1 MKVRVTILV
10 LLVAAVMLTVVGSAL
25 ATDLTGVVTAVNME
39 KSTITIAAEK
49 MNVSFDC
56 ETGSLLKGINVGDTV
71 KVQYSEENGKKLAT
85 TVVRMAPMAPMK

>member
-25 ATDLTGVVTAVNME
+25 AMEMTGVVTAVDME
-39 KSTITIAAEK
+39 KSTVTINAEK

-71 KVQYSEENGKKLAT
+71 KLKYTEENGKKLAT
-85 TVVRMAPMAPMK
+85 AVTRVAPMAPMK